1 MTDLGLLML
10 MLFAVAAGVDVVVAT
25 VLVFVSLTEGVGNR
39 QADSST
45 SRPFAD

>member
-10 MLFAVAAGVDVVVAT
+10 MFFAVAAGVDVVVAT

-39 QADSST
+39 QAECST

>member
-25 VLVFVSLTEGVGNR
+25 VLVFMRLNSIFIIILL
-39 QADSST
+39 
-45 SRPFAD
+45 